1 MEKILIV
8 IDMQN
13 DFIDGTLGTAE
24 AQNIIPA
31 VVKEIE
37 SFEGDVYATFDT
49 HSRDY
54 LETCEGRNLP
64 VVHCIEGT
72 NGWNINEAVLTAL
85 EKNGYTP
92 VLKPSFGS
100 LTLPQLI
107 KQNHNVNNMAI
118 ELIGVCTDICVV
130 SNALILKANFP
141 EVEIS
146 VNASCCAGVTPEL
159 HKSAL
164 DTMRSC
170 QIKVK

>member
-8 IDMQN
+8 VDMQN

-72 NGWNINEAVLTAL
+72 NGWNINEAVLKKNK
-85 EKNGYTP
+85 KNGYTP

-146 VNASCCAGVTPEL
+146 VNSSCCAGVTPES

-164 DTMRSC
+164 DTMKSC
-170 QIKVK
+170 QIKVQ